1 MAQPLRAAASAA
13 RSHDGPGSA
22 ARDCTLSRA
31 KNGGGKANSA
41 EIDNENY
48 YNEEDEE
55 ETMMAPQQNVDK

>member
-1 MAQPLRAAASAA
+1 MDDESKH
-13 RSHDGPGSA
+13 SGPTRVIIDSPMNNEMQQ
-22 ARDCTLSRA
+22 LSP

-55 ETMMAPQQNVDK
+55 EETMMAPQQNVDK